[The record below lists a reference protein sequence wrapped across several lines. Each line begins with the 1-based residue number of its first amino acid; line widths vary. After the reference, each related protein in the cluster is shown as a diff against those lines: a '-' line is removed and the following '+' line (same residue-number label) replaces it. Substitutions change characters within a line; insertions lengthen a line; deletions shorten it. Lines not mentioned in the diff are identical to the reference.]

1 MQRPSHIGEHL
12 SIKMSRLYSRCDISL
27 KIRNQTGS
35 VRVPAVGAVAQALQ
49 QLLQQKQITEGKRFI
64 VAPWRHVDA
73 LKGDKDLARG
83 AFEVQIEI
91 RRERRRPALGD
102 CSRNASRMSI
112 HRRGLWLGSAHHA
125 ASSNRAMLPPG
136 PVPDSSKSVKST
148 TDFGAWGLVQNTAA
162 LLPVGCEARSFVGQ
176 ASDEFFDY
184 TRSVSVNTDPLPGSL
199 AKVTSSPIIRASLRQ
214 IARRS
219 PVPPPA
225 ERARVALPS
234 RLAARRADL
243 VVRSGAGSC

>member
-35 VRVPAVGAVAQALQ
+35 VRVPAVGAVARALQ

-64 VAPWRHVDA
+64 VAPWRHVASDA

-136 PVPDSSKSVKST
+136 PYPRQTSEPGDSCRT
-148 TDFGAWGLVQNTAA
+148 
-162 LLPVGCEARSFVGQ
+162 LPRFCRWNARH
-176 ASDEFFDY
+176 
-184 TRSVSVNTDPLPGSL
+184 
-199 AKVTSSPIIRASLRQ
+199 
-214 IARRS
+214 
-219 PVPPPA
+219 
-225 ERARVALPS
+225 
-234 RLAARRADL
+234 
-243 VVRSGAGSC
+243 VRSSAKPPMNFLTIRGQYP

>member
-1 MQRPSHIGEHL
+1 MQRPSHVGEHL
-12 SIKMSRLYSRCDISL
+12 SIKMSRLYSRGDISL

-64 VAPWRHVDA
+64 VAPWRHVASDA

-125 ASSNRAMLPPG
+125 VSSNRAMLL
-136 PVPDSSKSVKST
+136 S
-148 TDFGAWGLVQNTAA
+148 
-162 LLPVGCEARSFVGQ
+162 
-176 ASDEFFDY
+176 
-184 TRSVSVNTDPLPGSL
+184 
-199 AKVTSSPIIRASLRQ
+199 
-214 IARRS
+214 
-219 PVPPPA
+219 
-225 ERARVALPS
+225 
-234 RLAARRADL
+234 
-243 VVRSGAGSC
+243 RSGARLIKISEIHHRLRSLGTRAKHCRAFAG

>member
-1 MQRPSHIGEHL
+1 MQCPSHVGEHAP
-12 SIKMSRLYSRCDISL
+12 INMSRLDSRSDISL
-27 KIRNQTGS
+27 KIRDQTGR

-49 QLLQQKQITEGKRFI
+49 QLLQQKQITEGERFI
-64 VAPWRHVDA
+64 VAPWRHVASGA

-102 CSRNASRMSI
+102 CSRNASRIPI

-148 TDFGAWGLVQNTAA
+148 TDFGARELVQNTAA
-162 LLPVGCEARSFVGQ
+162 LVRHVC
-176 ASDEFFDY
+176 
-184 TRSVSVNTDPLPGSL
+184 SL
-199 AKVTSSPIIRASLRQ
+199 AKPPMNFLTIRGEFAS
-214 IARRS
+214 
-219 PVPPPA
+219 
-225 ERARVALPS
+225 PS
-234 RLAARRADL
+234 RISSACIS
-243 VVRSGAGSC
+243 V